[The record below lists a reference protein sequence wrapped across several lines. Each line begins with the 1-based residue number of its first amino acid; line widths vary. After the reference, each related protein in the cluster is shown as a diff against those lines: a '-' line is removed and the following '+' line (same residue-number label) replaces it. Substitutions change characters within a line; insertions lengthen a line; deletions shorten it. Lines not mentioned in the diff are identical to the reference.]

1 MLPMA
6 AMVTVAAL
14 VAMVQLEN
22 CQLVLIII
30 FASSVYLGN
39 VQAPTQLLVRLVCKL
54 ALPAFHGAVAELAGC
69 RLGFSYSPSPRFQG
83 PEGPKFL
90 QSPKTPYSTCP
101 MPSTPLGPPNL
112 LGKTAAVRKG
122 SEEKTQRFLNPKP

>member
-6 AMVTVAAL
+6 ALVTVAAL
-14 VAMVQLEN
+14 VVMVQLEN

-54 ALPAFHGAVAELAGC
+54 ALPAFHGAVSELAGC
-69 RLGFSYSPSPRFQG
+69 RLGADNFS
-83 PEGPKFL
+83 
-90 QSPKTPYSTCP
+90 
-101 MPSTPLGPPNL
+101 
-112 LGKTAAVRKG
+112 
-122 SEEKTQRFLNPKP
+122 KTQDSLLHVPHVLHAHWPPKPSGENRCSHNRLRGEDAKISKP